1 MLSATATALG
11 KPSDFMTFSPQPAGE
26 KNAPSDGA
34 ARNQKIYHSSVN
46 LIEKGGGKRRAV

>member
-26 KNAPSDGA
+26 KNAQAMAPLEIKKSIIH
-34 ARNQKIYHSSVN
+34 R
-46 LIEKGGGKRRAV
+46 